1 MRDKQLYAKILGL
14 KKPWYVEDVEL
25 SISEGEVKV
34 SIQHDG
40 KKACKCSVCDT
51 ICPGYDHVIQSWR
64 HLDTCQ
70 FKTILVARVPRTN
83 CPEHGVLATRVP
95 WAESDSR
102 YTALFEALII
112 DWLKEATVK
121 AVGQQMKL
129 SWNAIDGI
137 QQRAVKRGLER
148 RKTKPPKRIAVD
160 ETSFQKRH
168 EYVTV
173 VTDHIEGVVTH
184 VSDDRKADSLNE
196 YFDTLSDEEKG
207 GIECVTMDMSKAY
220 IKSVK
225 QNVPEADQR
234 IAFDKFHIAQSL
246 GQAVN
251 KVRIEENVALI
262 KQGSNLLKGTRYD
275 WLTNPENMT
284 DEQWDNFEPLRNSKL
299 KTARAWAIRELAMTL
314 WDYKSRAWAI
324 KAWKRWL
331 SWALRCRLEPVKKV
345 ARMVKEHLWG
355 IINAIVLNANNGRAE
370 GINSKIQSLKNR
382 ACGYRCR
389 ERYKTAIYFHLGG
402 LDLYPS
408 GVNR

>member
-1 MRDKQLYAKILGL
+1 MRDKQLYSKILDI
-14 KKPWYVEDVEL
+14 KKPWSVEDVEL
-25 SISEGEVKV
+25 SVTEGHVKV
-34 SIQHDG
+34 FIQNSG
-40 KKACKCSVCDT
+40 KKAGKCSVCNKR
-51 ICPGYDHVIQSWR
+51 CPGYDQVIQKWR

-70 FKTILVARVPRTN
+70 FQTILVASVPRTK

-95 WAESDSR
+95 WAESGSR

-112 DWLKEATVK
+112 DWLKEATTK
-121 AVGQQMKL
+121 AVAQQMQL

-137 QQRAVKRGLER
+137 QQRAVKRGLKR
-148 RKTKPPKRIAVD
+148 RKNKPPKRIAVD

-184 VSDDRKADSLNE
+184 VSDDRKSDSLNE
-196 YFDTLSDEEKG
+196 YFNTLTEEEKE

-246 GQAVN
+246 GKSVN
-251 KVRIEENVALI
+251 KVRVDEHITLMRE
-262 KQGSNLLKGTRYD
+262 GSEILKGTRYN

-299 KTARAWAIRELAMTL
+299 KTARAWAIRELAMSL

-331 SWALRCRLEPVKKV
+331 SWAQRCRIEPIKKV
-345 ARMVKEHLWG
+345 ARMIKEHLWG

-370 GINSKIQSLKNR
+370 GINSKIQGLKSR
-382 ACGYRCR
+382 ACGYRNR
-389 ERYKTAIYFHLGG
+389 DRYKTAIYFHLGG
-402 LDLYPS
+402 LDLYPT
-408 GVNR
+408 GLNR

>member
-1 MRDKQLYAKILGL
+1 MRDKQLYSRILGI
-14 KKPWYVEDVEL
+14 KKPWTVEDIEL
-25 SISEGEVKV
+25 SITEKQVKV
-34 SIQHDG
+34 FIQHGG
-40 KKACKCSVCDT
+40 KKACKCSVCHT
-51 ICPGYDHVIQSWR
+51 ICPGYDHVIQKWR

-70 FKTILVARVPRTN
+70 FKTILVASVPRTK
-83 CPEHGVLATRVP
+83 CPEHGVLATQVP
-95 WAESDSR
+95 WAESGSR

-112 DWLKEATVK
+112 DWLKEATTK
-121 AVGQQMKL
+121 AVAQQMQL

-148 RKTKPPKRIAVD
+148 RNTKPPKRIAVD

-196 YFDTLSDEEKG
+196 YFDTLTDEEKK

-234 IAFDKFHIAQSL
+234 IAFDKFHVAQSL
-246 GQAVN
+246 GNAVN
-251 KVRIEENVALI
+251 KVRIDEHITLMRE
-262 KQGSNLLKGTRYD
+262 GSERLKGTRYN
-275 WLTNPENMT
+275 WLTSPGNMT
-284 DEQWDNFEPLRNSKL
+284 DEQWDNFEPLRNSQL
-299 KTARAWAIRELAMTL
+299 KTARAWAIKELAMSL

-331 SWALRCRLEPVKKV
+331 SWAQRCRMEPIKKV
-345 ARMVKEHLWG
+345 AKMIKDHLWG

-370 GINSKIQSLKNR
+370 GINSKIQSLKSR
-382 ACGYRCR
+382 ACGYRSR
-389 ERYKTAIYFHLGG
+389 DRYKTAIYFHLGG
-402 LDLYPS
+402 LDLYPN
-408 GVNR
+408 GLNR